1 MTLPDL
7 ILYRIDGAVSLVAH
21 MTLHELAIPFT
32 GIRMTINPATRK
44 AEAADGTLTSD
55 EYAREIN
62 PTGQVPALSVIEH
75 HDNQNTITTIT
86 ETPAIL
92 MYLADLGASSF
103 SSGTSLVG
111 GNPLERAQIASWLAF
126 LSTSVHCQAFGPLS
140 FPRRFLDVGS
150 LASQRGGGRIEEAE
164 KAVVAAGK
172 KSVDLYFRIIEERLP
187 FSLSSSHGGGDD
199 AHDSGEGEDEGYHAV
214 GRSLSVVD
222 FNLYVFY
229 RWGRD
234 MGVKMDELYPKWTA
248 LARKLEA
255 RGSVKT
261 AVWLERVASVF

>member
-32 GIRMTINPATRK
+32 ATRMTINPATRK

-92 MYLADLGASSF
+92 MYLADLGSS
-103 SSGTSLVG
+103 SSPSGISLAG
-111 GNPLERAQIASWLAF
+111 KSPLERAQIASWLAF
-126 LSTSVHCQAFGPLS
+126 LSTSVHCQGFGPLS

-150 LASQRGGGRIEEAE
+150 LTSQRGGGRIEEAE

-172 KSVDLYFRIIEERLP
+172 KSVDLYFRMIEERLP
-187 FSLSSSHGGGDD
+187 FSLSSSRGGDAD
-199 AHDSGEGEDEGYHAV
+199 ESGEGEDEGYHAV